1 MCGVVG
7 VKSSRY
13 CRQLMMRERGGE
25 VLLQRL
31 AAVHLKIG
39 DVKFV
44 CESSYLGTSVCR
56 RVGELEQELTT
67 RLAEVSRCEASYAAL
82 TSKLGI
88 DHKKN
93 LKIKTFV

>member
-44 CESSYLGTSVCR
+44 CESSYLGTGTSICR
-56 RVGELEQELTT
+56 RVGELEQELTA
-67 RLAEVSRCEASYAAL
+67 RLAEVSRCETSYAAL

-88 DHKKN
+88 DHKK
-93 LKIKTFV
+93 I